1 MMGNMTGGLGLVN
14 QQGSWVIS
22 PAQSDQTQGSMPTML
37 PGGVQRQSI
46 NHMQSQQ
53 MQQAQ
58 MQSYYQRMATLNQVA
73 ALERLAAF
81 NQVRQYTPQN
91 FFIHF
96 FPACV
101 FFRYKGCDLTLC
113 CTELCL
119 KFSIF
124 ESV

>member
-1 MMGNMTGGLGLVN
+1 MQSPYIASGVGLPVGYTAGGASSLGMMGNVTGGLGLVN

-46 NHMQSQQ
+46 NQMQSQQ

-58 MQSYYQRMATLNQVA
+58 MQSYYQRMATLNRFA

-81 NQVRQYTPQN
+81 NQVRQ
-91 FFIHF
+91 
-96 FPACV
+96 
-101 FFRYKGCDLTLC
+101 
-113 CTELCL
+113 
-119 KFSIF
+119 
-124 ESV
+124 

>member
-1 MMGNMTGGLGLVN
+1 MGNVTGGLGLVN
-14 QQGSWVIS
+14 QQGSWIIS

-58 MQSYYQRMATLNQVA
+58 MQSYYQRMATLNKFA

-81 NQVRQYTPQN
+81 NQVRQKKTEN
-91 FFIHF
+91 FIIHF
-96 FPACV
+96 FPDV
-101 FFRYKGCDLTLC
+101 S
-113 CTELCL
+113 
-119 KFSIF
+119 FSGIKAAPYL
-124 ESV
+124 VYAWNRALIL